1 MYPSSSLT
9 NGALRRKPTIKVLNC
24 DTPQAIKVPQV
35 KSNHESITSK
45 QVSDTKEV
53 RPPSVT
59 ERKDSTVTNTADE
72 KSERQ
77 SVHERLNADSK
88 ETLVAAADNAKN
100 GQDDT
105 EEECRV
111 KVEPIKIEKI
121 KVTPIS
127 SSPASTAS
135 EKPAYQSETSS
146 DSAIG
151 NSPNDS
157 SDRSPISSDII
168 HQSAVTSSPVEEQS
182 FTPASSVT
190 VTQLMS
196 RSDSGVVSQ
205 SKAADGGGVGL
216 AVGSAATL
224 PRPSSRGA
232 AGTDN
237 LMSQSATQSLRKPKK
252 SSSTSA
258 RRSKSTNLLDK
269 DLKEK

>member
-127 SSPASTAS
+127 SSPASMAS
-135 EKPAYQSETSS
+135 EKLAYQSETSS

-157 SDRSPISSDII
+157 SDQSPISPDII

-182 FTPASSVT
+182 SVT
-190 VTQLMS
+190 VSQLMS
-196 RSDSGVVSQ
+196 RSDSGVESQ
-205 SKAADGGGVGL
+205 SKAADGGGVRL